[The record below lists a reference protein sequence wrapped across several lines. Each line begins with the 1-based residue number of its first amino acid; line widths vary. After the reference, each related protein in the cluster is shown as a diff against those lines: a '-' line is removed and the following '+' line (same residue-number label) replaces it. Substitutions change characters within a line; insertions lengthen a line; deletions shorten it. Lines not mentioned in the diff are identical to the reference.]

1 MNTRSTPDA
10 CLYFQVHQPNRLI
23 PYDFFRIGEHAFY
36 EDDGLN
42 GQILSKVAEKCYL
55 PANEMFL
62 RAIRATEGKF
72 RMALSISGTVIE
84 QMETHR
90 PDVLDSFREL
100 VSTGCV
106 ELLAE
111 TYYHSLAVLHSRKE
125 FERQVGMH
133 LDKLED
139 VFHVRPRVF
148 RNTELIY
155 NNVIA
160 AQAETMG
167 FDGILAE
174 GVEWILNGKSPN
186 RLYRAPNVNFIRTLL
201 RNPGMSDDF
210 GFRFSDPNW
219 SEYPLTP
226 EKFASWLAGSG
237 GDVVNLFMDYETIGE
252 HQWTDTGVFEFWE
265 ALPLAVLDA
274 GVRWITPSEAVDFMR
289 PAGRYDCHFPTSWA
303 DAERDLS
310 AWMGNVMQQE
320 AIAKIHRLEEE
331 VVASKDPELA
341 HVWAKLQTSDHFYW
355 MSTKGGTDG
364 GVHSYFSPYP
374 SPYEAYIY
382 FMNALADL
390 QIRLKT
396 RKEERRAAQSPN
408 TRSARPPTDTGK

>member
-1 MNTRSTPDA
+1 MKTRSTPGV

-55 PANEMFL
+55 PANEMFC
-62 RAIRATEGKF
+62 RVIKATDGKF

-84 QMETHR
+84 QMEAHR

-111 TYYHSLAVLHSRKE
+111 TYYHSLAVLHSKKE

-133 LDKLED
+133 LDKLET
-139 VFHVRPRVF
+139 VFNVRPRVF

-155 NNVIA
+155 NNNIA

-174 GVEWILNGKSPN
+174 GVEWFLNGQSPN
-186 RLYRAPNVNFIRTLL
+186 QIYRAPNVNFIRTLL
-201 RNPGMSDDF
+201 RNPGLSDDL
-210 GFRFSDPNW
+210 GFRFSDKNW

-226 EKFASWLAGSG
+226 DKFAAWLMNSRG
-237 GDVVNLFMDYETIGE
+237 GVINLFLDYETIGE
-252 HQWTDTGVFEFWE
+252 HQWTQTGIFDFWE
-265 ALPLAVLDA
+265 ALPQAVMDA
-274 GVRWITPSEAVDFMR
+274 GARWITPSEEVDFLR
-289 PAGRYDCHFPTSWA
+289 PAGRYDCHLPTSWA

-320 AIAKIHRLEEE
+320 AIAKIHRLEQE
-331 VVASKDPELA
+331 VTVAKDPELA
-341 HVWAKLQTSDHFYW
+341 HMWAKLQTSDHFYW
-355 MSTKGGTDG
+355 MSTKRGTDG

-374 SPYEAYIY
+374 GPYDAYIY

-390 QIRLKT
+390 QIRLKLA
-396 RKEERRAAQSPN
+396 RKRRR
-408 TRSARPPTDTGK
+408 TTLTE